1 MKIKHQLAIS
11 SLTIILFACKTVGPQ
26 HLVQDRSAYI
36 NAISDSRKN
45 QLLLNI
51 VKLRYAD
58 APEFLDINSIVNSY
72 EVRKEMNAKLGFE
85 SKGYGWMPGVGGST
99 SFSDKPTVSYA
110 PLSGNKFAMSLMNP
124 LGPSTVLGL
133 VFAGYPVDM
142 IFRLTVS
149 SINGIKNSYSG
160 SLRKTEVSVEFN
172 QLLEALKRIQENNGL
187 IVNMHPG
194 KEGMIDLNF
203 NTNKEVDVSKDIQL
217 AKTLLGIKG
226 NKEILRVSYGSLVN
240 DSVEIALKTR
250 SLLEVITD
258 IASAVEVPAEHIVSK
273 QALPMENNFP
283 FLRIHSSNTIPKDPF
298 FAINYNG
305 FWFYLDKTDYESK
318 KKFSFLLL
326 LSSLSD
332 LDDHQGSPVLTIPVN

>member
-1 MKIKHQLAIS
+1 MKYTLP
-11 SLTIILFACKTVGPQ
+11 LTFALLLLGFASCKTVGPTQ
-26 HLVQDRSAYI
+26 LVQDRSAYI

-72 EVRKEMNAKLGFE
+72 EVKKEMNAKLGWD
-85 SKGYGWMPGVGGST
+85 KGFGWMPGVGGNS

-133 VFAGYPVDM
+133 VYAGYPVDM
-142 IFRLTVS
+142 IFRLTLS

-160 SLRKTEVSVEFN
+160 SLRKTAASAEFN
-172 QLLEALKRIQENNGL
+172 ELLTALRNIQDNNGL
-187 IVNMHPG
+187 LVNMHPG
-194 KEGMIDLNF
+194 KEGMIDLNL
-203 NTNKEVDVSKDIQL
+203 NTNKEVNAFKDIE
-217 AKTLLGIKG
+217 KVKNLLKIKG
-226 NKEILRVSYGSLVN
+226 DKEILRVSYGSFVN
-240 DSVEIALKTR
+240 DSVEIAVKTR
-250 SLLEVITD
+250 SLLEIITEV
-258 IASAVEVPAEHIVSK
+258 ASAVEVPSAHIVSK
-273 QALPMENNFP
+273 QAMAMDNSNP
-283 FLRIHSSNTIPKDPF
+283 FLSIKSSITQPQDPF
-298 FAINYNG
+298 FAIQYNG
-305 FWFYLDKTDYESK
+305 YWFYLEKGDYESK

>member
-1 MKIKHQLAIS
+1 MKIKRLLAIPF
-11 SLTIILFACKTVGPQ
+11 LAIIAFACKTVGPQ

-72 EVRKEMNAKLGFE
+72 EVKKEMNAKLGWD
-85 SKGYGWMPGVGGST
+85 KGFGWMPGTGGNA

-149 SINGIKNSYSG
+149 SINNVKNSYSG
-160 SLRKTEVSVEFN
+160 SLRKTAASNEFN
-172 QLLEALKRIQENNGL
+172 QLLAALRHIQDNNGL
-187 IVNMHPG
+187 LVNLHPG
-194 KEGMIDLNF
+194 KDGILDLVL
-203 NTNKEVDVSKDIQL
+203 NTNKEVDVANDIAL
-217 AKTLLGIKG
+217 VKSILGIKS
-226 NKEILRVSYGSLVN
+226 NHEILRVAYGSFVN
-240 DSVEIALKTR
+240 DSIDIALKTR
-250 SLLEVITD
+250 SLLEIITEV
-258 IASAVEVPAEHIVSK
+258 ASNVEVPLEHIASK
-273 QALPMENNFP
+273 QALPTDNTTP
-283 FLRIHSSNTIPKDPF
+283 FLHIHSSNSIPKDPF
-298 FAINYNG
+298 FSIAYNG
-305 FWFYLDKTDYESK
+305 YWFYLDKNDYESK

-332 LDDHQGSPVLTIPVN
+332 TDDHQGSPILTIPVN